1 MDVLL
6 KFIKHFTRWLFI
18 VCLLL
23 FISSTVIR
31 IFASEPF
38 VQNKLMSYANVVDST
53 TFTSEELL
61 LISHSMSEYLTD
73 DSDLLD
79 IRITLD
85 QRNVPLFSS
94 KEILHMRDVKQIL
107 LKVYLLQ
114 EFTILFISVYIISIF
129 LWAKERRLGDFFTDL
144 FLAGSIGNLLLIF
157 LGILLTF
164 SFDRYFVYFHEL
176 AFSNDFW
183 LLDPRK
189 DALVQIYPLEF
200 WNYIVIALITTIVI
214 INCIMILIDRLF
226 KKIN

>member
-1 MDVLL
+1 MQ
-6 KFIKHFTRWLFI
+6 FTRWLFI

-38 VQNKLMSYANVVDST
+38 IQNKLMSYANVLDST
-53 TFTSEELL
+53 SFTSDELH
-61 LISHSMSEYLTD
+61 LISHNMSEYLTD
-73 DSDLLD
+73 DTDLLD
-79 IRITLD
+79 IRITID

-114 EFTILFISVYIISIF
+114 ELTILFISIYIISIF
-129 LWAKERRLGDFFTDL
+129 LWSKERPISDFFTDL
-144 FLAGSIGNLLLIF
+144 FLAGVIGNFLLIF

-189 DALVQIYPLEF
+189 DALVQIYPIEF
-200 WNYIVIALITTIVI
+200 WNYIVIALITIIVI
-214 INCIMILIDRLF
+214 IHCIMILTDRLF
-226 KKIN
+226 KRIN